1 MAEPLDTW
9 HRHAKHNPQTLHT
22 ETADRIA
29 QCTLWKHFIAGVGPR
44 ADHADTVEL
53 RPSRRASDSA
63 FHGLQHR
70 VRAELPC
77 VHLINMDCYSHS
89 DGPREP
95 SGGHRASPWGVR
107 RRLGGP
113 RGSPSVGRT
122 GAVVGL
128 TLLLHSSHG
137 GFGCEYLGF

>member
-77 VHLINMDCYSHS
+77 VHLIWIVIHTQTVPGSHRAAT
-89 DGPREP
+89 GRAHGA
-95 SGGHRASPWGVR
+95 SGDASEVPEGHRPWDGLR
-107 RRLGGP
+107 R
-113 RGSPSVGRT
+113 
-122 GAVVGL
+122 
-128 TLLLHSSHG
+128 
-137 GFGCEYLGF
+137 